1 MAQESLP
8 PSDADASSWMS
19 DVSCSHFLEQLSTF
33 VPGENEIEPELS
45 PSPCHSVL
53 SLPDLSPSF
62 STPTLSTSSSTS
74 SALSSA
80 CETTDPGPRAL
91 PLSSQERQAHYAWLD
106 EIIGP
111 ASGIQESMGT
121 YKAFMELQREVYYD
135 RLFLMAEQ
143 PSKVA
148 ASRRAGNESISW
160 VRGIH
165 TSGILPPVHWSPP
178 SVVAAPQAE
187 FRFTRPVHTLSASN
201 CYSSP
206 GSSLPPGHM
215 DVDTCR
221 HSKSQAIAEAVSVP
235 QLSTRLPCPIPEWT
249 RYPRR
254 RTFSATGDM

>member
-1 MAQESLP
+1 
-8 PSDADASSWMS
+8 MS
-19 DVSCSHFLEQLSTF
+19 DVSCSHLLEQFSTF
-33 VPGENEIEPELS
+33 VPGENETEPELS

-53 SLPDLSPSF
+53 SLPDLSPSI

-74 SALSSA
+74 STLSSA
-80 CETTDPGPRAL
+80 CETTDPRPRSL
-91 PLSSQERQAHYAWLD
+91 PLSSQERRAHYAWLD

-121 YKAFMELQREVYYD
+121 YKAFMEHQREVYYD
-135 RLFLMAEQ
+135 RLLLMAEQ

-165 TSGILPPVHWSPP
+165 TSGILPVHWSSSS

-187 FRFTRPVHTLSASN
+187 FRFTRPAHTLSTSN
-201 CYSSP
+201 CCSSP
-206 GSSLPPGHM
+206 GSSLPGHTDM
-215 DVDTCR
+215 DTCR
-221 HSKSQAIAEAVSVP
+221 HSKSQAIEVVSVP